1 MTLFHGRGYT
11 RASMK
16 FAVEARHG
24 LSRAGRIET
33 AHGSFETPA
42 FMPCGTKAAV
52 KGIEP
57 RELRAAGIEILLS
70 NTYHLALRPGEDR
83 VAELGGLHRFMSWDG
98 PILTDSG
105 GYQVFS
111 LAELRKISDEGVTF
125 QSHLDGATVKF
136 TPERVIEIQEKL
148 GSDILMP
155 LDEPI
160 PFPPD
165 PKVARSALDRTH
177 AWWKRSRAT
186 KGGAL
191 FGIVQGSIVPEL
203 RRESAETIAASDPPG
218 FALGGFSMGEP
229 MPQMVEMVG
238 YTTSLLPGSKPRYLM
253 GVGTPGDILAGVRA
267 GVDLFDCILPT
278 RMGRT
283 GVAFTSAGIVRI
295 RNAKHASDRGPL
307 DPACPGPCCTLY
319 TRAYLRH
326 CFNVDEMLG
335 PKLLSLH
342 NVTYYGRLMARIRSA
357 IRDGSIDS
365 LKP

>member
-1 MTLFHGRGYT
+1 
-11 RASMK
+11 MK
-16 FAVEARHG
+16 FAVAATHG
-24 LSRAGRIET
+24 RARAGSIET
-33 AHGSFETPA
+33 AHGTFETPA
-42 FMPCGTKAAV
+42 FMPCGTKGAV
-52 KGIEP
+52 KGLEP

-83 VAELGGLHRFMSWDG
+83 VAESGGLHRFMAWDG

-105 GYQVFS
+105 GFQVFS
-111 LAELRKISDEGVTF
+111 LAGLRKITDEGVTF
-125 QSHLDGATVKF
+125 QSHIDGATVQF
-136 TPERVIEIQEKL
+136 TPERVVEIQEKL

-160 PFPPD
+160 PWPPD
-165 PKVARSALDRTH
+165 PKVARAALDRTH
-177 AWWKRSRAT
+177 AWWRRSHAT

-191 FGIVQGSIVPEL
+191 FGIIQGSILPEL
-203 RRESAETIAASDPPG
+203 RKESAEAIAATDPPG

-229 MPQMVEMVG
+229 NPQMYEMVA
-238 YTTSLLPGSKPRYLM
+238 YTTSLLTETKPRYLM
-253 GVGTPGDILAGVRA
+253 GVGTPEDILAGVRA
-267 GVDLFDCILPT
+267 GVDMFDCILPT

-283 GVAFTSAGIVRI
+283 GIAYTSQGILRI
-295 RNAKHASDRGPL
+295 RNAKHARDLSPL
-307 DPACPGPCCTLY
+307 DPACDGPCCRSY

-342 NVTYYGRLMARIRSA
+342 NVTYYGRLMRRIRAA
-357 IRDGSIDS
+357 IRDGSLDS